1 MNEDLEDKEKNLS
14 TLKSEI
20 QQMQRDNTH
29 GAKKPHKLVM
39 QLAVIDLFDKG
50 NLKENK
56 IYFNHDLIESFA
68 NIFNLIHARGDWN
81 QPAPPFFHLRT
92 SKFWHHQIKPN
103 REIQYSKLTT
113 SGGGTRR
120 ILDNIEYAY
129 FSNYCYAVMSDKES
143 RQEFREFLVS
153 ALNPYANF
161 TDPAPVTP
169 LISKKRGRP

>member
-50 NLKENK
+50 KLTENK
-56 IYFNHDLIESFA
+56 IYFNTDLVESFA
-68 NIFNLIHARGDWN
+68 NVFNLIRARGDWN

-92 SKFWHHQIKPN
+92 SNFWHHQIKSN

-113 SGGGTRR
+113 SGGGTKR
-120 ILDNIEYAY
+120 ILDNIEYA
-129 FSNYCYAVMSDKES
+129 FLSDYCYAILSDKES
-143 RQEFREFLVS
+143 RQKLREFLIS

-161 TDPAPVTP
+161 TEPAPRTP
-169 LISKKRGRP
+169 IILKKGGRS